1 MTTEDAPARRRDAD
15 ATRAALLAA
24 ATELF
29 AERGFEQTTVRDI
42 AAHAKVN
49 QALLFRYFG
58 SKDALF
64 QATLASTSRQL
75 IDETPPEQLVAR
87 MLTLMLSQETPKSDA
102 SSFYAVLRSSSHERA
117 ASAVRL
123 DIGAD
128 YTRALAPL
136 TDQPNAD
143 IRADLVLAWL
153 LGIGLL
159 RSVVN
164 KQPLADA
171 DPTVISE
178 CVLRAVSVLLERSAP
193 DVWTE

>member
-1 MTTEDAPARRRDAD
+1 MTTEDVPARRRDAD
-15 ATRAALLAA
+15 ATKAALLAA

-64 QATLASTSRQL
+64 QATLATSSRQL
-75 IDETPPEQLVAR
+75 IAETPPEQLLAR
-87 MLTLMLSQETPKSDA
+87 TLGLMLAPEAPKADA
-102 SSFYAVLRSSSHERA
+102 SPFYAVLRSSAHEQA
-117 ASAVRL
+117 ASAVRQDL
-123 DIGAD
+123 GAE
-128 YTRALAPL
+128 YVRALASL
-136 TDQPNAD
+136 TDQPDAEL
-143 IRADLVLAWL
+143 RADLVLAWL

-171 DPTVISE
+171 DPATISE
-178 CVLRAVSVLLERSAP
+178 CVLKAVAVLLERSAQHG
-193 DVWTE
+193 

>member
-1 MTTEDAPARRRDAD
+1 MTREDAPARRRDAD
-15 ATRAALLAA
+15 ATKAALLAA
-24 ATELF
+24 ATTLF

-64 QATLASTSRQL
+64 QATLATSSRQM
-75 IDETPPEQLVAR
+75 IAETPPEKLVAR
-87 MLTLMLSQETPKSDA
+87 TLALMLAPDAPKADA
-102 SSFYAVLRSSSHERA
+102 SPFYAVLRSSSHEQA
-117 ASAVRL
+117 ASAVRQ

-128 YTRALAPL
+128 YARVLASL
-136 TDQPNAD
+136 TDEPNAD

-171 DPTVISE
+171 DPAVISD
-178 CVLRAVSVLLERSAP
+178 CVLKAVAVLLERSAQHVYA
-193 DVWTE
+193 D